1 MATMLQHLRETA
13 HLGQRELANRAGIS
27 QETLSQLETGK
38 SARPRLDT
46 LTKLRNALELDDMRP
61 EDLLDPTPLA
71 DDKTLAPAATQLI
84 TLLKVLPGYRRG
96 GSDRQAAQF
105 WRKLSTHL
113 GYQDLYPATHLTAHL
128 EQAIAG
134 RGTAPEADLAEYTLM
149 FFDPEDAG
157 TIEVLA
163 EHAGI
168 GPSDQVARRWCRDVT
183 DAAWVIHRA
192 AMTSYP
198 SQVGE
203 LYAEAGSTTDP
214 KRLPELCDSVYDIVR
229 SRAIPRASVDLQLA
243 ALRKDPSSEVHSM
256 VAERG
261 GPAVQK
267 LALTVVTSWPGLSRN
282 EHLDP
287 AIADQLFTDLLPHL
301 DGPRDHEAGF
311 ALMNL
316 AERPDLPRPLLE
328 RIRTTLE
335 TDHEG
340 GWATSAWIAV
350 RGTLANLDGVDDD
363 EPDTD
368 QPALRLVH
376 NADQP
381 TSWWRRFLNRT

>member
-1 MATMLQHLRETA
+1 MLQHLRETA
-13 HLGQRELANRAGIS
+13 HLGQRELANRAGLT

-46 LTKLRNALELDDMRP
+46 LTKLRDALELSDMRP
-61 EDLLDPTPLA
+61 EDLLKPIPLA
-71 DDKTLAPAATQLI
+71 DNKTLAPAATQLI

-134 RGTAPEADLAEYTLM
+134 HGTAPEADLAEYTLM
-149 FFDPEDAG
+149 FFDPDDAG

-183 DAAWVIHRA
+183 DAAWIIHRA

-214 KRLPELCDSVYDIVR
+214 KRLPELCGSVYDIVR
-229 SRAIPRASVDLQLA
+229 SRAIPRATVDLQLA

-261 GPAVQK
+261 GAAVQE

-282 EHLDP
+282 EHLDG
-287 AIADQLFTDLLPHL
+287 PH
-301 DGPRDHEAGF
+301 DHEAGF

-340 GWATSAWIAV
+340 GWATSAWLAV
-350 RGTLANLDGVDDD
+350 RSTLANLDGVVDDDD

-381 TSWWRRFLNRT
+381 TSW